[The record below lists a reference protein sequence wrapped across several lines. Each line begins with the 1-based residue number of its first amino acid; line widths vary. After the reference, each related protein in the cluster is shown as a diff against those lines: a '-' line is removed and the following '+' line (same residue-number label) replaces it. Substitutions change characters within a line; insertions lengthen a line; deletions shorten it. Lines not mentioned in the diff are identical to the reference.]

1 MKNYYEI
8 LGVQKNATDDELK
21 KAYRKLALQYHPD
34 KNPGTE
40 DKFKEVAEAYE
51 TLSNPEKRKKYDNP
65 LRGFS
70 GGFEGFDSAYSDLFN
85 QWNSRNSKIRSKGQS
100 LSIYIQLGIDDSI
113 TGISKKIRLKRKV
126 RCKPCGGNGSLN
138 GSSFQSCGE
147 CNGRGMVDAYSNRGF
162 VQMIQTVA
170 CPKCQGKGK
179 VILEGCD
186 TCLSS
191 GLADMED
198 VIEVNIP
205 AGAVEGM
212 QFQVHGKGNEDPMG
226 GDNGDLIVNV
236 RELKDARFQRIGNN
250 IQTSKI
256 ISFIDACVGTT
267 LDVELPLNEKA
278 TISVDPGTKSGTILK
293 FTGKG
298 IPHLGIGI
306 KGDFLVEVKIHVP
319 DNLSDGQKEILEK
332 LKQIDF
338 ILP

>member
-1 MKNYYEI
+1 M
-8 LGVQKNATDDELK
+8 
-21 KAYRKLALQYHPD
+21 
-34 KNPGTE
+34 
-40 DKFKEVAEAYE
+40 
-51 TLSNPEKRKKYDNP
+51 
-65 LRGFS
+65 
-70 GGFEGFDSAYSDLFN
+70 LFRSVS
-85 QWNSRNSKIRSKGQS
+85 QSR
-100 LSIYIQLGIDDSI
+100 Y
-113 TGISKKIRLKRKV
+113 
-126 RCKPCGGNGSLN
+126 
-138 GSSFQSCGE
+138 
-147 CNGRGMVDAYSNRGF
+147 M
-162 VQMIQTVA
+162 
-170 CPKCQGKGK
+170 
-179 VILEGCD
+179 EGCD

-198 VIEVNIP
+198 VMEVNIP

-236 RELKDARFQRIGNN
+236 REVKDARFQRIGNN
-250 IQTSKI
+250 IQTTKV

-319 DNLSDGQKEILEK
+319 DNLTDGQKEILEK